1 MIPVSME
8 IENHSGVK
16 FCRTWVIVETG
27 RSLAVAVSSFVC
39 VSPIADCRTD
49 CVDGF
54 EKCVLTKFRS
64 GEISIFEESVP
75 VMMTQIRRLL
85 VDGCGMRH
93 AATRRLRFC
102 IIRFRA
108 NRFED
113 FDRIQIRQLHLLNR
127 KAARHQD
134 SRGSLIKQGD
144 PASIPE
150 EMFFALQ

>member
-1 MIPVSME
+1 MSME

-75 VMMTQIRRLL
+75 VMMTQLCRLL
-85 VDGCGMRH
+85 GGWDAECGNAEIKVLH
-93 AATRRLRFC
+93 HS
-102 IIRFRA
+102 
-108 NRFED
+108 
-113 FDRIQIRQLHLLNR
+113 IQVQ
-127 KAARHQD
+127 
-134 SRGSLIKQGD
+134 
-144 PASIPE
+144 SI
-150 EMFFALQ
+150 